1 MKFAPLNLKFRKRIF
16 EGHSKQTN
24 HIRPTN
30 MEEKMRYSRVSTN
43 VAAAAVLLGT
53 TLVGFPA
60 VAADKLSIAVPGVP
74 PVFSTVMIYTSKHCG
89 IYKKHGLD
97 VTIRPF
103 R

>member
-1 MKFAPLNLKFRKRIF
+1 
-16 EGHSKQTN
+16 
-24 HIRPTN
+24 
-30 MEEKMRYSRVSTN
+30 MELKMRYCRVMTN
-43 VAAAAVLLGT
+43 
-53 TLVGFPA
+53 